1 MVLSNSSPDFAMVL
15 KGYFSQIFSLQL
27 LPDHFQRIFFLSLG
41 FLLLAAYD
49 KTDNVFLNS
58 LVDSYEIVFLHQ
70 PVDS

>member
-15 KGYFSQIFSLQL
+15 KGYFSVYSFYLTIF
-27 LPDHFQRIFFLSLG
+27 RGFFLSLG